1 MTKKIRN
8 KTLASI
14 ITAVYILAT
23 MTACSN
29 GVNSDNLSSD
39 TVTTTHTD
47 IQTPSPETTT
57 TPVPE
62 TEQKNEAAEEEKKTE
77 TSVITSD
84 TPAPETE
91 QSVPE
96 TEQTTTSQTEAETPA
111 PETTTTVQTT
121 TPQTEAQVTTPVTT
135 VTTTPAPEWDES
147 KVSGTK
153 YVNTA
158 CYSRKKAV
166 LGSQTVKLYNVNDKV
181 TVVAKTNTGYYKLDD
196 GTFIHSDY
204 LSDSKVVITTTTVQ
218 TTTPK
223 PQETPAPE
231 TEKPQEQP
239 KQEIV
244 TLYSQHSK
252 TLDGQSNKF
261 YSDVECTKY
270 AGGTDWRNFVIEA
283 IKINDDVYQI
293 VADTPE
299 TAHRNGKYV
308 KASDFSPVKA
318 YMNPIYENYDIEGM
332 KQRLIEIGTKEYGL
346 VYKPAFERLD
356 GTTWGPPDTINADML
371 PGQLE
376 DCIETRLSID
386 TVYRHLDPGDTFA
399 IYIEKDEYNPKYACT
414 KEEFEAKQY
423 YTIYV
428 IDGGRSIV
436 EQ

>member
-1 MTKKIRN
+1 MTRKI
-8 KTLASI
+8 KASVL
-14 ITAVYILAT
+14 ITAVVFILAT
-23 MTACSN
+23 FTACGSEAVS
-29 GVNSDNLSSD
+29 GQSSD
-39 TVTTTHTD
+39 TATTTVTD
-47 IQTPSPETTT
+47 LQTPAPETTT
-57 TPVPE
+57 
-62 TEQKNEAAEEEKKTE
+62 
-77 TSVITSD
+77 

-121 TPQTEAQVTTPVTT
+121 TPQTEAQVTTPATT

-166 LGSQTVKLYNVNDKV
+166 LGAETVKLYNVNDKV
-181 TVVAKTNTGYYKLDD
+181 TVVAKTNTGYYKLDT
-196 GTFIHSDY
+196 GYYIHSDY

-239 KQEIV
+239 KQEYV
-244 TLYSQHSK
+244 TLYSQHSIA
-252 TLDGQSNKF
+252 TDGKKNYYYF
-261 YSDVECTKY
+261 DEECTKFASY
-270 AGGTDWRNFVIEA
+270 ADYKNDIIEKA
-283 IKINDDVYQI
+283 IKINDEVYKVI
-293 VADTPE
+293 SDDEYFNNT
-299 TAHRNGKYV
+299 YV
-308 KASDFSPVKA
+308 KASEFSPVKA
-318 YMNPIYENYDIEGM
+318 YINPIYENYDIEGI

-356 GTTWGPPDTINADML
+356 GTTWGFPDTINITML
-371 PGQLE
+371 PGKLE
-376 DCIETRLSID
+376 STIETLMAVKTES
-386 TVYRHLDPGDTFA
+386 RHLDPGDTFA
-399 IYIEKDEYNPKYACT
+399 IYIEKDEYSSKYACT
-414 KEEFEAKQY
+414 EEEFYAKQY

-428 IDGGRSIV
+428 IDGGRSIT

>member
-14 ITAVYILAT
+14 VTAVYILAT
-23 MTACSN
+23 MTACGN

-39 TVTTTHTD
+39 TVTTTYTD
-47 IQTPSPETTT
+47 IQTPAPETTT
-57 TPVPE
+57 TPAPVE
-62 TEQKNEAAEEEKKTE
+62 TEQKDEATEKEKTE
-77 TSVITSD
+77 NSVTTD

-121 TPQTEAQVTTPVTT
+121 TPQTEAQVTTPATT

-166 LGSQTVKLYNVNDKV
+166 LGSQIVKLYNVNDKV

-204 LSDSKVVITTTTVQ
+204 LSDSKVVFTTTTVQ

-244 TLYSQHSK
+244 TLYSQHSESI
-252 TLDGQSNKF
+252 DGKSNDF

-270 AGGTDWRNFVIEA
+270 AGGTSWRNYIIEA
-283 IKINDDVYQI
+283 VKINDDVYQI

-299 TAHRNGKYV
+299 SAHRNGKYV

-346 VYKPAFERLD
+346 VYDAAGESLD
-356 GTTWGPPDTINADML
+356 GTTWGFPDTIYATLL

-376 DCIETRLSID
+376 STIETMMAIKTES
-386 TVYRHLDPGDTFA
+386 RHLDPGDTFA
-399 IYIEKDEYNPKYACT
+399 IYIEKDEYSSKYGMT
-414 KEEFEAKQY
+414 EEEFNAKQY

-428 IDGGRSIV
+428 IDGGRW
-436 EQ
+436 

>member
-1 MTKKIRN
+1 MTKKTR
-8 KTLASI
+8 KTFFASVVI
-14 ITAVYILAT
+14 SVYILAT

-29 GVNSDNLSSD
+29 GVNSNNLSSD
-39 TVTTTHTD
+39 TVTTTYTD

-57 TPVPE
+57 TPAPVE
-62 TEQKNEAAEEEKKTE
+62 TDQKDEATEKEKTE
-77 TSVITSD
+77 NSVTTD

-239 KQEIV
+239 KQEVIV
-244 TLYSQHSK
+244 IYSRYTKS
-252 TLDGQSNKF
+252 LDGKSSNF
-261 YSDVECTKY
+261 YSDIEFTKY
-270 AGGTDWRNFVIEA
+270 AGGSGVRNTSYKAV
-283 IKINDDVYQI
+283 KINDDIYQLI
-293 VADTPE
+293 GDTPQTE
-299 TAHRNGKYV
+299 RYNGLYV

-346 VYKPAFERLD
+346 VYDAAGESLD
-356 GTTWGPPDTINADML
+356 GTTWGFPDTINITML
-371 PGQLE
+371 PGKLE
-376 DCIETRLSID
+376 STIETMMNWH
-386 TVYRHLDPGDTFA
+386 VENRHLDPGDTFA
-399 IYIEKDEYNPKYACT
+399 IYIEKDEYSSKYACT
-414 KEEFEAKQY
+414 EEEFYAKQY

-428 IDGGRSIV
+428 IDGGRW
-436 EQ
+436 

>member
-14 ITAVYILAT
+14 VTAVYILAT

-39 TVTTTHTD
+39 TVTTTYTD
-47 IQTPSPETTT
+47 LQ

-62 TEQKNEAAEEEKKTE
+62 TT
-77 TSVITSD
+77 T

-91 QSVPE
+91 QKDEATEKEQTESSVTSDTPAPE

-111 PETTTTVQTT
+111 PETTTTVQT

-153 YVNTA
+153 YINTA

-166 LGSQTVKLYNVNDKV
+166 LGAETVKLYNVNDKV
-181 TVVAKTNTGYYKLDD
+181 TVVAKTNTGYYKLDT
-196 GTFIHSDY
+196 GYFIHADY
-204 LSDSKVVITTTTVQ
+204 LSDSKVVFTTTTVQ

-244 TLYSQHSK
+244 TLYSQHSESI
-252 TLDGQSNKF
+252 DGKSNDF

-270 AGGTDWRNFVIEA
+270 AGGNNFRNVIFTA
-283 IKINDDVYQI
+283 VKINDDVYQLI
-293 VADTPE
+293 GDTPKTE
-299 TAHRNGKYV
+299 HLNGKYV

-318 YMNPIYENYDIEGM
+318 YINPIYENYDIEGM

-356 GTTWGPPDTINADML
+356 GTTWGFPDTIYATLL

-376 DCIETRLSID
+376 STIETMMAIKTES
-386 TVYRHLDPGDTFA
+386 RHLDPGDTFA
-399 IYIEKDEYNPKYACT
+399 IYIEKDEYSSKYGMT
-414 KEEFEAKQY
+414 EEEFNAKQY

-428 IDGGRSIV
+428 IDGGRSIT

>member
-1 MTKKIRN
+1 MTKKT
-8 KTLASI
+8 KASAL
-14 ITAVYILAT
+14 ITAAVFILAT
-23 MTACSN
+23 FTACGSEAVS
-29 GVNSDNLSSD
+29 GQSSD
-39 TVTTTHTD
+39 TATTTVTD
-47 IQTPSPETTT
+47 VQTPTPETTT
-57 TPVPE
+57 
-62 TEQKNEAAEEEKKTE
+62 
-77 TSVITSD
+77 

-121 TPQTEAQVTTPVTT
+121 TPQTEAQVTTPATT

-244 TLYSQHSK
+244 TLYSQHSESI
-252 TLDGQSNKF
+252 DGKSNDF

-270 AGGTDWRNFVIEA
+270 AGGTSWRNYIIEA
-283 IKINDDVYQI
+283 VKINDDVYQI

-299 TAHRNGKYV
+299 SAHRNGKYV

-318 YMNPIYENYDIEGM
+318 YINPIYENYDIEGM

-346 VYKPAFERLD
+346 VYDAAGESLD
-356 GTTWGPPDTINADML
+356 GTTWGFPDTINITML
-371 PGQLE
+371 PGKLE
-376 DCIETRLSID
+376 STIETMMNWH
-386 TVYRHLDPGDTFA
+386 VENRHLDPGDTFA
-399 IYIEKDEYNPKYACT
+399 IYIEKDEYSSKYACP

-428 IDGGRSIV
+428 IDGGRW
-436 EQ
+436 